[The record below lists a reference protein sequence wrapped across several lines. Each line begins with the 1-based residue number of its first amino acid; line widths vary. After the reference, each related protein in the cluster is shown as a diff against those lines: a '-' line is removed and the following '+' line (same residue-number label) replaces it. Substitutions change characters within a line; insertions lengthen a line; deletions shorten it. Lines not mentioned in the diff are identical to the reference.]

1 MLPTP
6 SVRSVRADTSP
17 AHRARSSRWAAAA
30 GVVLTLLA
38 TARHASAMG
47 LCDEE
52 GHFCITLD
60 VASARVCDTSK
71 PGSLDPATCEPGDE
85 LLRTMART
93 IDRSSGGATRSI
105 GSFVV
110 RFEDLRVN
118 VAVTRFDALPELTDD
133 ASLAA
138 FAGGF
143 EQGANGTLRS
153 SGWLVESAGPPSR
166 LLVHDVPVART
177 QWHGVSAN
185 VTGAVHFVQIVYAV
199 QAAGAGYLV
208 TFVTAGSDVSRLA
221 PFAEASIATLD
232 AVPRGAARGEDPF
245 KWIARGLIASAVLAV
260 VVVVVTRRSR
270 RGRNSIEP
278 RDLWPMH

>member
-1 MLPTP
+1 L
-6 SVRSVRADTSP
+6 A
-17 AHRARSSRWAAAA
+17 
-30 GVVLTLLA
+30 LLG
-38 TARHASAMG
+38 TARRASAIG

-71 PGSLDPATCEPGDE
+71 PGPLDAATCEPGDE

-93 IDRSSGGATRSI
+93 IDRASGGATHTI

-118 VAVTRFDALPELTDD
+118 VAVRRLDGMPELADD

-143 EQGANGTLRS
+143 EKEVNAMLRS
-153 SGWLVESAGPPSR
+153 SGWLVEPAGAPSQLR
-166 LLVHDVPVART
+166 VHGVPVART
-177 QWHGVSAN
+177 QWHAVSAN
-185 VTGAVHFVQIVYAV
+185 VTGTVHFVEIVYAI
-199 QAAGAGYLV
+199 QPASAGYVV
-208 TFVTAGSDVSRLA
+208 TFVTADSDVSRLA

-232 AVPRGAARGEDPF
+232 ALPRGAASDEDPF
-245 KWIARGLIASAVLAV
+245 KWIARALIASGVLALV
-260 VVVVVTRRSR
+260 VVVVQRRSR

-278 RDLWPMH
+278 RDLWPMS